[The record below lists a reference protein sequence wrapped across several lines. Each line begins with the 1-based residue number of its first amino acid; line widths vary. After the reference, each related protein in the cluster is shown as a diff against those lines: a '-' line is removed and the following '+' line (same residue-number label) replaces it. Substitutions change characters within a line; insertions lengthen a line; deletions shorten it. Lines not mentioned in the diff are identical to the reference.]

1 MAMQVNARLDESE
14 WEQIV
19 ELMPGL
25 SNGERMTRLVRQ
37 QITLMD
43 SRHDLGRALK
53 LVGVTFD
60 PCLQALREQRL
71 NGKGSDLVETIA
83 KTTAELAALLLAR
96 TDALGKTPDKALP
109 ELEALLSQAWT
120 RATLALLREATLD
133 PGRLRNPHAVLP
145 EFQRIFDQTRILA
158 QATAASAS
166 ATPTATT
173 QEKE

>member
-1 MAMQVNARLDESE
+1 MAIQVNARLDEAE

-37 QITLMD
+37 QLTLMD
-43 SRHDLGRALK
+43 SRHDLTRALK
-53 LVGVTFD
+53 LVEVTFE

-71 NGKGSDLVETIA
+71 NGNGADLVETLA
-83 KTTAELAALLLAR
+83 KTVSELGALLLAR
-96 TDALGKTPDKALP
+96 TDALAKAPDQTLP
-109 ELEALLSQAWT
+109 DLEALLVQVWT
-120 RATLALLREATLD
+120 RATLAILRDAALD
-133 PGRLRNPHAVLP
+133 PSRLRNPHAVLP
-145 EFQRIFDQTRILA
+145 ELQRIFDQTRILA